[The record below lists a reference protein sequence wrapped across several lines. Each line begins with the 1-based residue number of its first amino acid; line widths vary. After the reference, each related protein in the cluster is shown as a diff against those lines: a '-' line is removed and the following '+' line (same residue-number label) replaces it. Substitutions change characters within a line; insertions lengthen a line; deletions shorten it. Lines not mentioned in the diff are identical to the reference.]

1 MAKYLVL
8 SVKSYD
14 FENDKKERV
23 VGAKIS
29 YLNRKPSKK
38 ENECGYPP
46 LIVSINDKE
55 VLSQLQQAPAIYE
68 LEFEQTTGKNNK
80 PEILLTEVEYIS
92 PVDLSILFS

>member
-14 FENDKKERV
+14 FENDRKERI

-29 YLNRKPSKK
+29 YLNRNPSKK
-38 ENECGYPP
+38 ENEYGYPP
-46 LIVSINDKE
+46 LIVSISDKD
-55 VLSQLQQAPAIYE
+55 VLGQLTKAPAIYD

-80 PEILLTEVEYIS
+80 PEIILTEVAYIS
-92 PVDLSILFS
+92 PVDFSVLFK

>member
-8 SVKSYD
+8 SVKTYD
-14 FENDKKERV
+14 FENDKKERI

-29 YLNRKPSKK
+29 YLNRNPSKK

-46 LIVSINDKE
+46 LIVSIGDKE
-55 VLSQLQQAPAIYE
+55 VLSQLTKAPAIYD

-80 PEILLTEVEYIS
+80 PEIILTEVSYVS
-92 PVDLSILFS
+92 PVDFSEFF

>member
-55 VLSQLQQAPAIYE
+55 VLEQLKEAPAIYE

-80 PEILLTEVEYIS
+80 PEILLTEVEYVA
-92 PVDLSILFS
+92 PVDFSEFF